1 MTDDARAPKI
11 QPVQQ
16 VWPINPQMTL
26 ASALEIGGR
35 FASIDGILARKDGN
49 GEFPEKKDSV

>member
-1 MTDDARAPKI
+1 
-11 QPVQQ
+11 
-16 VWPINPQMTL
+16 MTL